1 MNLNL
6 VKALPE
12 NETLLSL
19 REASGVSPIKLS
31 EGLGYT
37 YRMYCYKE
45 NGTQTLNIGEI
56 NLLLILF
63 GKHPHWSLC
72 GDLPIEKAIDLLI
85 SEAPT
90 SEEVRAVRLALG
102 LTTKVIAEE
111 LGYKHD
117 SWRTKESAAKRGT
130 LKMPEYN
137 LLRLILGDH
146 PSLKIQ
152 AKR

>member
-6 VKALPE
+6 VQELPE
-12 NETLLSL
+12 GETLLGL
-19 REASGVSPIKLS
+19 RVASGVSPIKLS

-63 GKHPHWSLC
+63 GKHPHWSLY
-72 GDLPIEKAIDLLI
+72 GNLEIERLVELLI
-85 SEAPT
+85 PGMPT
-90 SEEVRAVRLALG
+90 SEEVRAVRLALE
-102 LTTKVIAEE
+102 LSTKEIAAE

-117 SWRTKESAAKRGT
+117 SWRTKESPAKRGT

-137 LLRLILGDH
+137 LLRLIVGDH
-146 PSLKIQ
+146 PNLKIRP
-152 AKR
+152 K